1 LLHMVARRIRMG
13 CKESGGNKDKDR
25 AQEKLDYRLF
35 GEDERYNVVWRR
47 QRDDRYQ
54 LTLI

>member
-1 LLHMVARRIRMG
+1 MMARRIRMG

>member
-1 LLHMVARRIRMG
+1 MVARRIRMG
-13 CKESGGNKDKDR
+13 RNESGGNKDKDG